1 MPPTCRNASVLGI
14 SVALFSAPHDS
25 WRAPGVPQF
34 AVADLFR
41 FPTILMQRRE
51 FLKHSAALAALPLLR
66 LDPRSA
72 PLHVN
77 GDRLNGWLA
86 GFDRIGRTA
95 GGINR
100 VAYSDADLAGRAY
113 VLDIFQQA
121 GLAPRID
128 AAGNI
133 HGRIPGSNPSLK
145 SIMIGSHVDSVTDG
159 GNFDGPVGSFSALE
173 VARSIRDNNVRLRH
187 PLDVVVW
194 QNEEGGTIGSK
205 LAIGALTVADL
216 DKVARSGRT
225 IREGIGRVGGDVA
238 KLGTAV
244 LVRGDIAY
252 YLELH
257 IEQGGLLEQAGV
269 QIGVVEGIVG
279 LRWFEITIAGFANHA
294 GTTPM
299 DQRHDAMLAAA
310 KFTVAVNEAV
320 RSEPGRQV
328 ATVGRVVVSP
338 NTTNVIPA
346 QVVLTV
352 DLRDLDAAKLSHFTE
367 RFERLGNEIGAATG
381 TTFAFKRLVDSEPA
395 LSDARVMKWIDASA
409 TALGLTRQR
418 MPSGAG
424 HDAQE
429 IARVAP
435 IGMIFVPSI
444 GGISHS
450 PRELTRARDVANGA
464 DVLLNA
470 VIAADR

>member
-1 MPPTCRNASVLGI
+1 
-14 SVALFSAPHDS
+14 
-25 WRAPGVPQF
+25 
-34 AVADLFR
+34 
-41 FPTILMQRRE
+41 MQRRE
-51 FLKHSAALAALPLLR
+51 FLKRSTALAALPLLR
-66 LDPRSA
+66 LDRIGA

-86 GFDRIGRTA
+86 GFDRIGRTT

-100 VAYSDADLAGRAY
+100 VGYSDADLAGRTY
-113 VLDIFQQA
+113 VLDVFRQA
-121 GLAPRID
+121 GLVPRID

-133 HGRIPGSNPSLK
+133 HGRIDGSDRSLK
-145 SIMIGSHVDSVTDG
+145 PIMIGSHVDSVTDG
-159 GNFDGPVGSFSALE
+159 GNYDGPVGSFSALE
-173 VARSIRDNNVRLRH
+173 VASALRDHKLRLRH
-187 PLDVVVW
+187 PLDVVIW

-205 LAIGALTVADL
+205 LAIGALTNADL
-216 DKVARSGRT
+216 DKVARSGKT
-225 IREGIGRVGGDVA
+225 IREGIGLVGGDVT
-238 KLGTAV
+238 KLQSAV
-244 LVRGDIAY
+244 LQRGDLACY
-252 YLELH
+252 MELH

-279 LRWFEITIAGFANHA
+279 LRWFEVTITGFANHA

-299 DQRHDAMLAAA
+299 DKRHDAMLAAA
-310 KFTVAVNEAV
+310 KFTVAVNDAV

-338 NTTNVIPA
+338 NTTNVIPS

-352 DLRDLDAAKLSHFTE
+352 DLRDLNIAKLVHFTE
-367 RFERLGNEIGAATG
+367 RFERLGKEIGAATG
-381 TTFAFKRLVDSEPA
+381 TTFTFKRLVDSEPA
-395 LSDARVMKWIDASA
+395 LSNAQVMGWIDASA
-409 TALGLTRQR
+409 VALGLTRQR

-450 PRELTRARDVANGA
+450 PKELTRARDVANGA